1 MINSELSKDEKLIG
15 ELLTDMY
22 GNYGKTNLYIYFM
35 LICVI

>member
-22 GNYGKTNLYIYFM
+22 GNYGKNYFYF
-35 LICVI
+35 LK